1 MNVKIAKNDN
11 SSNIFY
17 TKENVQKLDKKNKKR
32 YFAGQ
37 NNENNTKL
45 LINEKKTRAREK
57 ARKLIDDAWKTENKV
72 NDNIQSMRNN
82 HANTLN
88 EIKHSTEMLK
98 DIENTKEQ
106 LRKEYDVELDSR
118 EQEDLELLQKKQD
131 MDNKIQVEKFSEE
144 ELIRLKELEGST
156 LTEYQKSVLE
166 INNTAKE
173 YKEIISNSDENL
185 QNITSSISQAKI
197 EQSKLRAMEKA
208 NRVADKI
215 IEASNEEIIG
225 ILRENT
231 INNVDKQQKEELEKA
246 EKKEEKEEAKEE
258 RLDEIKENNKEN
270 TKLIEEVQ
278 EEIRKIKNKNNLT
291 DDDLKGIDIDY
302 NL

>member
-57 ARKLIDDAWKTENKV
+57 ARKLIEDAWKTENKV

-106 LRKEYDVELDSR
+106 LRKEYGVELDSR

-215 IEASNEEIIG
+215 MEASNEEIIG

-291 DDDLKGIDIDY
+291 YDDLKGIDIDY

>member
-291 DDDLKGIDIDY
+291 YDDLKGIDIDY